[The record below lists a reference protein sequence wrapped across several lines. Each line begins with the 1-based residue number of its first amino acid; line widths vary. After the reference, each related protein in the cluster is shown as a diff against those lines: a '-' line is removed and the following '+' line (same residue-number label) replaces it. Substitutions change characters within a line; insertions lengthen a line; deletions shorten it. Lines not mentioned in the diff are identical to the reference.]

1 MSFLGGIVN
10 VAKDVLGISSS
21 HDDAHKPAH
30 HDATPARSQHLA
42 ATTPTAFHKAAAKP
56 KAEPQ
61 QPTLAERLQSMGA
74 SSQLPASSFS
84 EPHLTSSRSAAPP
97 MTLSGEQV
105 GSGNAVGGA
114 VAAGARADVADL
126 ATGRDYGTV
135 DQLGSSTSEPAVAVR
150 NVQKG
155 LDYYAQTFGRNGVD
169 GAGSGVQVLINDRT
183 TDASG
188 NEIHKGNG
196 GYYQTTDA
204 NGTTSEAIHFGVGE
218 KYAADNGT
226 VDQLALYHADDLT
239 IHELTH
245 GIIRKETGQL
255 GGQAN
260 EAGATNE
267 GIADVMAA
275 SATRDWVLGE
285 GMFASDSDY
294 REMRNIADPDDPTA
308 IHGLWTS
315 VGEVQ
320 AKTKAGEA
328 PEEHWASGVVSTAAY
343 RIQQRLGGE
352 AGWQAVER
360 VFYDS
365 IDNDR
370 LGDMSFQ
377 QVGAGL
383 RASAASVYGAGST
396 QAQVFDEE
404 LRRGGL

>member
-1 MSFLGGIVN
+1 MSFLDGIVN
-10 VAKDVLGISSS
+10 VARNVLGMSPS
-21 HDDAHKPAH
+21 HDAADKPAH
-30 HDATPARSQHLA
+30 HAPAPARSQHLA
-42 ATTPTAFHKAAAKP
+42 ATTPTAFHKPAATRQPA
-56 KAEPQ
+56 A
-61 QPTLAERLQSMGA
+61 PTLAERLQSMSA
-74 SSQLPASSFS
+74 TSQPAAGSFS
-84 EPHLTSSRSAAPP
+84 EPHLVASRVAAPP
-97 MTLSGEQV
+97 MNTTGTRV
-105 GSGNAVGGA
+105 GAGLAVDGA
-114 VAAGARADVADL
+114 VAAGARADVADMS
-126 ATGRDYGTV
+126 TGQDFGTV
-135 DQLGSSTSEPAVAVR
+135 DQLGSSTSEPAVAAR

-183 TDASG
+183 KDATG
-188 NEIHKGNG
+188 AEIHKGNG
-196 GYYQTTDA
+196 GYYATTQ
-204 NGTTSEAIHFGVGE
+204 NGVTTEAIHFGVGE
-218 KYAADNGT
+218 RYKADRGL
-226 VDQLALYHADDLT
+226 VDQEALYHADDLT

-285 GMFASDSDY
+285 GMFASDSNY
-294 REMRNIADPDDPTA
+294 REMRNIANPDDPTA

-320 AKTKAGEA
+320 ANTEAGKA

-377 QVGAGL
+377 AVGAGL
-383 RASAASVYGAGST
+383 RASAASVYGAGSA